1 VRLEVEDNGPGISP
15 EVISSIFDPFFTTK
29 DVGQGS
35 GLGLAITHEII
46 TKHGGS
52 ISVESE
58 QNEGTKF
65 IITLPTEKCDL
76 PEAAA

>member
-15 EVISSIFDPFFTTK
+15 EIIKSIFDPFFSTK

-46 TKHGGS
+46 TKHGGN
-52 ISVESE
+52 IFVESE
-58 QNEGTKF
+58 LQKGTKF
-65 IITLPTEKCDL
+65 TIILPTEKCDL
-76 PEAAA
+76 PEAIA